1 MLFRSEIS
9 EIICSIL
16 SLGVTSAHCCTFPD
30 KTGICHGFVAI
41 DPKIFGDAEQIKKHL
56 SEFMEEL
63 RQSPKADGQERIYT
77 HGEKEVIATRRA
89 MEEGIP
95 VNDNTMLELAELC
108 DYLKLD
114 FNSYFEGY
122 EVVDDGSMFR
132 GNY

>member
-1 MLFRSEIS
+1 
-9 EIICSIL
+9 
-16 SLGVTSAHCCTFPD
+16 
-30 KTGICHGFVAI
+30 
-41 DPKIFGDAEQIKKHL
+41 
-56 SEFMEEL
+56 
-63 RQSPKADGQERIYT
+63 
-77 HGEKEVIATRRA
+77 